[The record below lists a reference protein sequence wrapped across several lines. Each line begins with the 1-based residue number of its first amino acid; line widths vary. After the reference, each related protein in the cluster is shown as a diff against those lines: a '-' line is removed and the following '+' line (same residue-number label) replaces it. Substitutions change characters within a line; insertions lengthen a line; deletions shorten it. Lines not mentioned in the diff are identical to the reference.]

1 MRYMGRAARM
11 ERHHKRHKRSTA
23 LNLVSLM
30 DIFTILVFF
39 LLVNSSEVQTLPN
52 AKDLVL
58 PESVAEE
65 RARETVV
72 VLVSDQDLLVQGRV
86 IGNVPEIM
94 ARSELIIP
102 ELKAALQN
110 QTDRVLRQ
118 DAQEDI
124 AGREVTIM
132 GDKDI
137 PYSLLKKVMATCT
150 EADYGKLS
158 LAVLQKTSEAQLAA
172 LNAAAGI

>member
-1 MRYMGRAARM
+1 MRYLGRAARM
-11 ERHHKRHKRSTA
+11 ERHHKRHKRSIS

-52 AKDLVL
+52 AKDLTL
-58 PESVAEE
+58 PESIAEE

-72 VLVSDQDLLVQGRV
+72 VLVSDEDLLVQGRV
-86 IGNVPEIM
+86 VGSVPEIM
-94 ARSELIIP
+94 ARKELIIP
-102 ELKAALQN
+102 ELKAALQS

-118 DAQEDI
+118 DAQEDVLN
-124 AGREVTIM
+124 REVTIM
-132 GDKDI
+132 GDREI

-150 EADYGKLS
+150 DADYGQLS
-158 LAVLQKTSEAQLAA
+158 LAVLQKTSDAQLRAMTT
-172 LNAAAGI
+172 AGS

>member
-94 ARSELIIP
+94 ARGALIIP
-102 ELKAALQN
+102 ELKAALEN

-124 AGREVTIM
+124 ASREVTIM
-132 GDKDI
+132 GDKEI

-172 LNAAAGI
+172 LNAAAGN